1 MCKKNHANYS
11 FKLRNS
17 DNTVS
22 HCELHAHELSISCP
36 MGLHS
41 KVRLVTGA
49 CALCHLNRTPM
60 LSPSSFSTLGKRKRK
75 EVFLASSQRKSCKSI
90 MLAINYLLIMSQLQ
104 DEYNQKYLINSFVFI
119 HSMYALLQFQKV
131 NADSFCKLSLICRGL
146 KTSSILY
153 P

>member
-1 MCKKNHANYS
+1 
-11 FKLRNS
+11 
-17 DNTVS
+17 
-22 HCELHAHELSISCP
+22 
-36 MGLHS
+36 
-41 KVRLVTGA
+41 
-49 CALCHLNRTPM
+49 
-60 LSPSSFSTLGKRKRK
+60 
-75 EVFLASSQRKSCKSI
+75 

-104 DEYNQKYLINSFVFI
+104 DEYNQKYLINSFVSI

>member
-1 MCKKNHANYS
+1 
-11 FKLRNS
+11 
-17 DNTVS
+17 
-22 HCELHAHELSISCP
+22 
-36 MGLHS
+36 
-41 KVRLVTGA
+41 
-49 CALCHLNRTPM
+49 
-60 LSPSSFSTLGKRKRK
+60 
-75 EVFLASSQRKSCKSI
+75 
-90 MLAINYLLIMSQLQ
+90 MSQLQ